1 MYLYHYFDKRTGPFK
16 SMTALPEE
24 EAQKL
29 LGQIKKQR
37 PGSMCAQRD
46 AAYISNRRNCERI
59 LLKEFMEKGG
69 MIDIATPFYMVVEHC
84 PWLYTWYE
92 QPDYLRIPIK
102 EFDLKKISF
111 TYGDSMPTFSPKVN
125 DSKEYR
131 RKVYTYDEILNIMDK
146 YGLPQEWN
154 EDGSKG
160 PERYIEAHVWSN
172 EVIRKYM

>member
-1 MYLYHYFDKRTGPFK
+1 
-16 SMTALPEE
+16 
-24 EAQKL
+24 
-29 LGQIKKQR
+29 
-37 PGSMCAQRD
+37 
-46 AAYISNRRNCERI
+46 
-59 LLKEFMEKGG
+59 MEKGG

-131 RKVYTYDEILNIMDK
+131 RKVYTYDEILNIMYK
-146 YGLPQEWN
+146 YGTKMAR
-154 EDGSKG
+154 KG
-160 PERYIEAHVWSN
+160 
-172 EVIRKYM
+172 RKDTLKHMYGVMR